1 MAAPTESLAQL
12 VLRCT
17 GSPLL
22 GLVAELEKHQRRAL
36 MEESIE
42 DMITRVLG
50 LNAARAVVTGVEIKE
65 LAVAL
70 QARIDNHVRIA
81 LEDAS

>member
-1 MAAPTESLAQL
+1 
-12 VLRCT
+12 
-17 GSPLL
+17 
-22 GLVAELEKHQRRAL
+22 